1 MMSMTD
7 PKQLGYAEALAELD
21 AILREL
27 EQPDVDVDVLAAKV
41 ERAAALIE
49 VCRDRIGRAR
59 LQVEKVVGE
68 LAD

>member
-1 MMSMTD
+1 MSTTD
-7 PKQLGYAEALAELD
+7 PTKLGYAEALAELD